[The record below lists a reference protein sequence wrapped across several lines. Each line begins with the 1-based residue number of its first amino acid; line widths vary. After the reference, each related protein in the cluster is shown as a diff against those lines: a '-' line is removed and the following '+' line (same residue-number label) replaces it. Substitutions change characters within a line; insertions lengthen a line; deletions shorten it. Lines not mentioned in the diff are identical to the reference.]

1 MKQLMRFVL
10 CFVFMNGFA
19 LAEDKKVST
28 GDAKT
33 DAAIVDVQSKR
44 GGTSQC
50 QARLLTVYK
59 VMDQEIEEVSDAFFK
74 GPGFIFLGVPN
85 AGKWV
90 PSMVSDAG
98 ILWTYDAEE
107 KIVTKFNRGRIY
119 RETELEVDAYVPDLL
134 RPFRGVVWESIRLK
148 STSDKDIY
156 LFEAQLKPNLL
167 NAQLPVAL
175 VNAQVVVSKKDGLLR
190 TVTAF
195 DAEGNDVV
203 TRRFE
208 NIEPAAKIPNKMFE
222 FVIPAGAHI
231 IDGTEDAVQL
241 LKSLLTTE

>member
-1 MKQLMRFVL
+1 MKLVIQFVL
-10 CFVFMNGFA
+10 CFVLVNGLA
-19 LAEDKKVST
+19 LADDKKVST

-44 GGTSQC
+44 GATSQC
-50 QARLLTVYK
+50 QARLVTTYK
-59 VMDQEIEEVSDAFFK
+59 VMDQEIEEVSEAFFK
-74 GPGFIFLGVPN
+74 APGLIFLGVSDN
-85 AGKWV
+85 GKWV

-98 ILWTYDAEE
+98 VLWTYDAEE

-134 RPFRGVVWESIRLK
+134 RPYRGVVWESIRLK
-148 STSDKDIY
+148 STSDKDVY
-156 LFEAQLKPNLL
+156 LFDAQLKPNLL

-175 VNAQVVVSKKDGLLR
+175 VQAQIVIAKKDGLLR
-190 TVTAF
+190 QVTAL

-208 NIEPAAKIPNKMFE
+208 NIQPTAKVPNKIFE
-222 FVIPAGAHI
+222 FVIPAGAHV